1 MCFFSFLIKLL
12 SICYVSNIVATQNEY
27 KTKKRKGDLKMKK
40 ILLTIVA
47 GMLMTANVMAQEA
60 NQNRPERRQMDPK
73 EMVKQR
79 TNETVEK
86 YKLSEEQAAKLL
98 ELNTKYM
105 GKIPMGPMAGMRGQ
119 GRRPQGQM
127 GQMPQRPQRPQ
138 NDTVQGRR
146 PQMGQ
151 MGQMGNREE
160 MRKNMEAY
168 NAELKTILT
177 EEQYQAYTK
186 DQQNRFQGQRGQ
198 RPRRDINNNN

>member
-1 MCFFSFLIKLL
+1 
-12 SICYVSNIVATQNEY
+12 
-27 KTKKRKGDLKMKK
+27 MKK

-98 ELNTKYM
+98 DLNTKFM

-119 GRRPQGQM
+119 GRRPQ
-127 GQMPQRPQRPQ
+127 
-138 NDTVQGRR
+138 
-146 PQMGQ
+146 
-151 MGQMGNREE
+151 GQMGNREE

>member
-1 MCFFSFLIKLL
+1 
-12 SICYVSNIVATQNEY
+12 
-27 KTKKRKGDLKMKK
+27 MKK

-47 GMLMTANVMAQEA
+47 GMMMTANVMAQEA
-60 NQNRPERRQMDPK
+60 NQNNPERRQMDPK

-79 TNETVEK
+79 TEQTVK
-86 YKLSEEQAAKLL
+86 QYGLSEEQAAKLL
-98 ELNTKYM
+98 DLNTRFM
-105 GKIPMGPMAGMRGQ
+105 GKIPMGPMGGQRMGQ

-127 GQMPQRPQRPQ
+127 GQIGQMPQRPQRPQ
-138 NDTVQGRR
+138 NDSVQGRR

-160 MRKNMEAY
+160 MRKNMETY
-168 NAELKTILT
+168 EAELKTILT

>member
-1 MCFFSFLIKLL
+1 
-12 SICYVSNIVATQNEY
+12 
-27 KTKKRKGDLKMKK
+27 MKK

-168 NAELKTILT
+168 NAELEKIMTQ
-177 EEQYQAYTK
+177 EQYAKY
-186 DQQNRFQGQRGQ
+186 RESMGRRMGGGQRGQ
-198 RPRRDINNNN
+198 GGFGGGNRPQRNNQ

>member
-1 MCFFSFLIKLL
+1 
-12 SICYVSNIVATQNEY
+12 
-27 KTKKRKGDLKMKK
+27 MKK

-47 GMLMTANVMAQEA
+47 GMLMTVNVMAQEA

-98 ELNTKYM
+98 DLNTKFM

-127 GQMPQRPQRPQ
+127 GQM
-138 NDTVQGRR
+138 
-146 PQMGQ
+146 
-151 MGQMGNREE
+151 GNREE

-168 NAELKTILT
+168 SAELKTILT

>member
-1 MCFFSFLIKLL
+1 
-12 SICYVSNIVATQNEY
+12 
-27 KTKKRKGDLKMKK
+27 
-40 ILLTIVA
+40 
-47 GMLMTANVMAQEA
+47 
-60 NQNRPERRQMDPK
+60 
-73 EMVKQR
+73 
-79 TNETVEK
+79 
-86 YKLSEEQAAKLL
+86 
-98 ELNTKYM
+98 
-105 GKIPMGPMAGMRGQ
+105 MGPMAGMRGQ

-151 MGQMGNREE
+151 MGMMGNREE

-168 NAELKTILT
+168 SAELKTILT

>member
-1 MCFFSFLIKLL
+1 
-12 SICYVSNIVATQNEY
+12 
-27 KTKKRKGDLKMKK
+27 MKK

-98 ELNTKYM
+98 DLNTKFM

-138 NDTVQGRR
+138 NDSVDGSD
-146 PQMGQ
+146 GQ
-151 MGQMGNREE
+151 SRGDAQEHGGLQCR
-160 MRKNMEAY
+160 
-168 NAELKTILT
+168 AEDHL
-177 EEQYQAYTK
+177 
-186 DQQNRFQGQRGQ
+186 D
-198 RPRRDINNNN
+198 

>member
-1 MCFFSFLIKLL
+1 LIKLL
-12 SICYVSNIVATQNEY
+12 SSCYVSKIVATQNEY
-27 KTKKRKGDLKMKK
+27 KTKKRKGELKMKK

-168 NAELKTILT
+168 SAELKTILT